1 MEDEL
6 PPEPVPLKQ
15 EGSPRGDEGG
25 QEDEQDGPVPVTL
38 ITGFLGSGKTTL
50 VRHLLTADHG
60 LRIAV
65 ILNEFGES
73 VEGAYWQDLEAMRA
87 MSGEWVELDNG
98 CLCCSVKNDFVQALE
113 SLMRKKQKPQAIF
126 IETTGLANPGP
137 VAAALWTD
145 EEIEAG
151 VQLDSIITVVDG
163 ININRQL
170 RESRA
175 EGAVNEAQVQVA
187 YADLVLLNKMDLCSE
202 EAVVRAEAGIRA
214 INSSVHIVRTKY
226 CKVDWALLLNRQG
239 YKHGAHVELP
249 PIAES
254 TCQTRGVLQANNRM
268 RPVKEN
274 RVRSCACPHTKAG
287 SPTSAACQHQ
297 NENHAR
303 IMFVPLNLQGS
314 YALKW
319 SVFHVQ
325 LRARLQ
331 VVAESLLSTAGSFGG
346 LPCVCPHFL
355 AEHLMSTVTRICMRL
370 ACACL
375 HRLKALSALQGS
387 VLKTFLDKLL
397 WDRETHP
404 EDIYRVKGSVC
415 VKGDPRRHMI
425 QAVYELYN
433 ITPTQQPDE
442 DKLSKIVIIGRNLN
456 KQALTEWFAQTQAG

>member
-1 MEDEL
+1 MEEAI
-6 PPEPVPLKQ
+6 PEPVPL
-15 EGSPRGDEGG
+15 GS
-25 QEDEQDGPVPVTL
+25 QEDAEVRSEEGEEGPVPVTL

-73 VEGAYWQDLEAMRA
+73 VEGAYWQDLEAMKA

-113 SLMRKKQKPQAIF
+113 SLMRKKQKPQAIV

-145 EEIEAG
+145 EEVEAG

-187 YADLVLLNKMDLCSE
+187 YADLVLMNKMDLCSE

-214 INSSVHIVRTKY
+214 INSSVHIMRTKY

-249 PIAES
+249 PIAEEDS
-254 TCQTRGVLQANNRM
+254 DALPQQQPKPQRSRSRRTSMASNSSQSSHASRIHHRGDASPSKLFSEGGRSLSGDCGDHEPCHLHHKHDTHIQT
-268 RPVKEN
+268 
-274 RVRSCACPHTKAG
+274 
-287 SPTSAACQHQ
+287 
-297 NENHAR
+297 
-303 IMFVPLNLQGS
+303 
-314 YALKW
+314 
-319 SVFHVQ
+319 
-325 LRARLQ
+325 
-331 VVAESLLSTAGSFGG
+331 
-346 LPCVCPHFL
+346 VC
-355 AEHLMSTVTRICMRL
+355 
-370 ACACL
+370 
-375 HRLKALSALQGS
+375 LKAQEPLELER
-387 VLKTFLDKLL
+387 LKTFLDKLL

-404 EDIYRVKGSVC
+404 EDIYRVKGTVC

-433 ITPTQQPDE
+433 ISPTQQQDE